1 MQTKPLRMSTKQ
13 TMFTK
18 QILAGAAVSGLLLS
32 SVGAA
37 LANADAMDLKFA
49 KTAAQGGL
57 FEVKSSQIAL
67 KKTHNMQV
75 MNVAKR
81 MVKEHSAANAELK
94 TVAQDNKMTLPA
106 KTDPMHQAIISR
118 LSGLSG
124 AAFDKAYIGSQEKAH
139 TDTVGLFEKEISRG
153 KNAGL
158 TAFASKNLPEIEDH
172 TKMIYQVGSNL
183 GVHAA
188 KMPVLKP
195 AMMPSDMSGKNM

>member
-1 MQTKPLRMSTKQ
+1 M
-13 TMFTK
+13 MFTK
-18 QILAGAAVSGLLLS
+18 KMMTGAVVSGLMLTA
-32 SVGAA
+32 GAA

-49 KTAAQGGL
+49 KMAAQGGI

-67 KKTHNMQV
+67 QKSHNSQV
-75 MNVAKR
+75 LNVAKR

-94 TVAQDNKMTLPA
+94 TVAQDNKMALPTD
-106 KTDPMHQAIISR
+106 TDPMHKAAIAKM
-118 LSGLSG
+118 SGLSG
-124 AAFDKAYIGSQEKAH
+124 AAFDKAYMGSQEKAH
-139 TDTVGLFEKEISRG
+139 TDTVGLFEKEISTG

-188 KMPVLKP
+188 KMPALKP

>member
-1 MQTKPLRMSTKQ
+1 
-13 TMFTK
+13 MFTK
-18 QILAGAAVSGLLLS
+18 TILAGAAVSGLLLS
-32 SVGAA
+32 MAGAA

-49 KTAAQGGL
+49 KMAAQGGL

-67 KKTHNMQV
+67 QKTHNMQV

-106 KTDPMHQAIISR
+106 ETDPMHQAIISK

-124 AAFDKAYIGSQEKAH
+124 AAFDKAYMGSQEKAH
-139 TDTVGLFEKEISRG
+139 TDTVNLFEKEISMG

-172 TKMIYQVGSNL
+172 TKMIYQVGSGL
-183 GVHAA
+183 GVHAS

-195 AMMPSDMSGKNM
+195 AMMPSDMSGKNGAM

>member
-1 MQTKPLRMSTKQ
+1 MFTRN
-13 TMFTK
+13 MFTK
-18 QILAGAAVSGLLLS
+18 KMMTGTAVSAMLI
-32 SVGAA
+32 SVAGAA
-37 LANADAMDLKFA
+37 LANANAMDLNFA
-49 KTAAQGGL
+49 KTAAQGGI

-67 KKTHNMQV
+67 QKSRNPQV
-75 MNVAKR
+75 LNVAKR

-94 TVAQDNKMTLPA
+94 TVAQDNKMSLPTD
-106 KTDPMHQAIISR
+106 TDPMHKAAIAKM
-118 LSGLSG
+118 SGLSG
-124 AAFDKAYIGSQEKAH
+124 TAFDKAYIGSQEKAH
-139 TDTVGLFEKEISRG
+139 TDTVGLFGKEIATG
-153 KNAGL
+153 TNVGL